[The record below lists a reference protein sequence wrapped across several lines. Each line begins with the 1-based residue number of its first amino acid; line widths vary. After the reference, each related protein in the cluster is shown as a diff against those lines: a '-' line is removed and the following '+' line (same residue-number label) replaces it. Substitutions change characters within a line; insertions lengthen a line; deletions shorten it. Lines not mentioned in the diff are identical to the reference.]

1 MKSNVEK
8 DGDKQNKQARGLK
21 QLPAGHMSS
30 QVKSCLRCKYTAI
43 EHISINKA

>member
-1 MKSNVEK
+1 MPEVVFNCFEEVK
-8 DGDKQNKQARGLK
+8 
-21 QLPAGHMSS
+21 SS

>member
-1 MKSNVEK
+1 MKLCQVKMLHCASI
-8 DGDKQNKQARGLK
+8 
-21 QLPAGHMSS
+21 S